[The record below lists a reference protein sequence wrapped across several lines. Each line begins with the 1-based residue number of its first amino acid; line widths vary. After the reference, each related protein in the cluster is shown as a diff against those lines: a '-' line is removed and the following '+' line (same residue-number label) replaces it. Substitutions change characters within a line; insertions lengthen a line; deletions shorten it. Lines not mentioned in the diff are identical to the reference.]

1 MDQMINWSN
10 EEQKLIINNTAEK
23 LRLSNAIIEKD
34 YWVCFVLD

>member
-34 YWVCFVLD
+34 W